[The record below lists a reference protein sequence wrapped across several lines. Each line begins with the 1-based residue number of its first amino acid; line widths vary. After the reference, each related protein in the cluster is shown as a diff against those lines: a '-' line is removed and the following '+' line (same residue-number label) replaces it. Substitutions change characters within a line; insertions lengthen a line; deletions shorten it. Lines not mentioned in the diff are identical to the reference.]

1 MRYLPTLSLLTALPA
16 LAQLP
21 CEHLASLKL
30 AGVTVTAADT
40 IAAGAYKTQ
49 EPPNAIVNVPA
60 FCRVAATLHPT
71 ADSSIGVEVWLPE
84 NWNGKYEAV
93 GGGGWAGNISFPAM
107 AAALAEGYATS
118 STDTGHKGGDAKFA
132 PGHPEKV
139 IDYAY
144 RAVHEM
150 TVQAKVL
157 INARYGRAPRLSY
170 WNGCSTGGRQGLQE
184 AQRYPEDY
192 DAIIAGAPANNMLH
206 LGAWD
211 MQAALTIQKDLAHL
225 IPADKLAVLHAA
237 VVAACDGSDGVKDGL
252 LSNPKACRFE
262 PQTLLCKGADTASCL
277 TSPQVESV
285 RAMYTPAKRKDG
297 TLIYPGMPYG
307 GETAWTRMSDPNPFP
322 LSQSTY
328 QYALHED
335 AAWDWRTFNLD
346 RDVLQLIDQ
355 PAKQP
360 ADVADADE
368 KLGAIDAINPDLSAF
383 RDRGGKLLMY
393 HGWADQLISAENSI
407 NYRAS
412 VEAKQGGNQDN
423 WYRLFMVPGMQHCRG
438 GEGPN
443 QFNVMGALERWKEA
457 SEPPAEIVATH
468 VANNVVD
475 RTRPLCPYPQTAV
488 YRGSGS
494 INDTANFA
502 CKAQ

>member
-1 MRYLPTLSLLTALPA
+1 MRLPPTLSLSILAALPA
-16 LAQLP
+16 FAQMP
-21 CEHLASLKL
+21 CERLASLTL
-30 AGVTVTAADT
+30 AGATITAADT
-40 IAAGAYKTQ
+40 ISAGAYKTQ

-71 ADSSIGVEVWLPE
+71 ADSSIGVEMWLPE
-84 NWNGKYEAV
+84 DWNGKYEAV
-93 GGGGWAGNISFPAM
+93 GGGGWAGNISYAAM

-132 PGHPEKV
+132 PGHPEKIV
-139 IDYAY
+139 DYAY

-150 TVQAKVL
+150 TVHAKAL
-157 INARYGRAPRLSY
+157 SKERYGRAPRLSY

-184 AQRYPEDY
+184 AQRYPEDF
-192 DAIIAGAPANNMLH
+192 DAIIAGAPANYMLH

-211 MQAALTIQKDLAHL
+211 MQAALTIQQDQAHL
-225 IPADKLAVLHAA
+225 VPANKLALLHAA
-237 VVAACDGSDGVKDGL
+237 VVAACDGLDGTKDGL

-262 PQTLLCKGADTASCL
+262 PATLLCKGAGTASCL
-277 TSPQVESV
+277 TGPQVESV
-285 RAMYTPAKRKDG
+285 QAMYTPAKRKNG
-297 TLIYPGMPYG
+297 TMVYPGMPFG

-328 QYALHED
+328 QYALHEN

-346 RDVLQLIDQ
+346 R
-355 PAKQP
+355 
-360 ADVADADE
+360 DVADADE
-368 KLGAIDAINPDLSAF
+368 KLGAIDAINPDLRAF

-412 VEAKQGGNQDN
+412 VEAKLGGNQDN

-443 QFNVMGALERWKEA
+443 QFNVMGALERWKES
-457 SEPPAEIVATH
+457 SEPPAQILATH
-468 VANNVVD
+468 VTNNVVD
-475 RTRPLCPYPQTAV
+475 RTRPLCPYPQMAV
-488 YRGSGS
+488 YTGLGS
-494 INDTANFA
+494 INDAANFT
-502 CKAQ
+502 CKAP

>member
-1 MRYLPTLSLLTALPA
+1 MRCLQTLASSLLAVLPA

-21 CEHLASLKL
+21 CERMASLKL
-30 AGVTVTAADT
+30 TNATITAADP
-40 IAAGAYKTQ
+40 IAAGEYKTQ
-49 EPPNAIVNVPA
+49 EPPNAIVHVPA
-60 FCRVAATLHPT
+60 FCRIAATLHPT

-93 GGGGWAGNISFPAM
+93 GGGGWAGNISYAAM

-132 PGHPEKV
+132 PGHPEKIV
-139 IDYAY
+139 DYAY

-150 TVQAKVL
+150 TVQAKAL
-157 INARYGRAPRLSY
+157 IKERYGRAPRLSY

-184 AQRYPEDY
+184 AQRYPEDF
-192 DAIIAGAPANNMLH
+192 DAIIAGAPANSMLR

-211 MQAALTIQKDLAHL
+211 MQAALTIQKDQAHL
-225 IPADKLAVLHAA
+225 IPAGKLAMLHAA
-237 VVAACDGSDGVKDGL
+237 VVAACDGLDGIKDGL
-252 LSNPKACRFE
+252 LSNPKTCRFD
-262 PQTLLCKGADTASCL
+262 PQTLLCKGPDGASCL
-277 TSPQVESV
+277 TGPQVESV
-285 RAMYTPAKRKDG
+285 RAMYTPARQKDG
-297 TLIYPGMPYG
+297 TLVYPGMPRG
-307 GETAWTRMSDPNPFP
+307 GENAWTRMSDPNPFP

-346 RDVLQLIDQ
+346 RDV
-355 PAKQP
+355 
-360 ADVADADE
+360 ADADE
-368 KLGAIDAINPDLSAF
+368 KLGAIDATNPDLSAF

-393 HGWADQLISAENSI
+393 HGWADQLISAENSL

-412 VEAKQGGNQDN
+412 VEAKLGGNQDN

-443 QFNVMGALERWKEA
+443 QFNVMGALERWKES
-457 SEPPAEIVATH
+457 SEPPAQILATH
-468 VANNVVD
+468 VTNNAVD
-475 RTRPLCPYPQTAV
+475 RTRPLCPYPQMAV
-488 YRGSGS
+488 YKGLGS
-494 INDTANFA
+494 INDAANFT
-502 CKAQ
+502 CKAP